1 MNIELVES
9 ETAQAK
15 IRVIGVGGAGGNAV
29 NSMITSGMSGVD
41 FAVVNTDAQDL
52 SRSLAPRRYQL
63 GVEITK
69 GLGAGARPNIG
80 REAAYEDKEALAEM
94 VRDCDMV
101 FITAGMGGGTG
112 TGAAPVLA
120 EIAKEADVLTVGVVT
135 RPFGFE
141 GKQRKIQANEGI
153 DRLRSCVD
161 TLITIPNQRLV
172 SIAHENTT
180 LRESFETADLVLQ
193 QAVRGV
199 ADLINAQGHI
209 NVDFAD
215 VRTIMKDNGDALM
228 GIGISAG
235 PKGVVEAA
243 KLAVSSPLLDEVSL
257 SGASSV
263 LVSITAASNVS
274 IFSVNEAISMIEE
287 EAHEDANVI
296 FGLVEDNSLQDEVQ
310 VTVIAT
316 GFNKEEAQ
324 RQPVEHQMEAVVN
337 GNNHFGNYSQTNYGQ
352 NNNAQG
358 TGQSYEQVGFQRNN
372 GNARNQEPINRSIK
386 IDDYDF
392 PTFFKNS

>member
-63 GVEITK
+63 GAEITK

-80 REAAYEDKEALAEM
+80 REAAYEDKEALSEM

-141 GKQRKIQANEGI
+141 GKQRKMQANI
-153 DRLRSCVD
+153 
-161 TLITIPNQRLV
+161 Q
-172 SIAHENTT
+172 
-180 LRESFETADLVLQ
+180 
-193 QAVRGV
+193 
-199 ADLINAQGHI
+199 
-209 NVDFAD
+209 
-215 VRTIMKDNGDALM
+215 
-228 GIGISAG
+228 
-235 PKGVVEAA
+235 
-243 KLAVSSPLLDEVSL
+243 
-257 SGASSV
+257 
-263 LVSITAASNVS
+263 
-274 IFSVNEAISMIEE
+274 
-287 EAHEDANVI
+287 
-296 FGLVEDNSLQDEVQ
+296 
-310 VTVIAT
+310 
-316 GFNKEEAQ
+316 
-324 RQPVEHQMEAVVN
+324 EH
-337 GNNHFGNYSQTNYGQ
+337 
-352 NNNAQG
+352 
-358 TGQSYEQVGFQRNN
+358 
-372 GNARNQEPINRSIK
+372 
-386 IDDYDF
+386 
-392 PTFFKNS
+392 